1 MGTASAGLGILVT
14 LHRQHPVGHRQ
25 AVVQLGTHQG
35 FGTAVGHVLVMTGIA
50 THHATQR
57 NHRRMLAGGGNRFG
71 SQRHF
76 PGAGHAHHVDH
87 GRIDGQC
94 AGIMPLDNGF
104 RLAGPAFTIKYV
116 PADEFGRSVGDFVDD
131 IPAGAVPVIDN
142 GARVDVTVWGDLMTT
157 IASQRQLAG
166 TVIDG
171 VCRDLDR
178 ALEEDYPLFT
188 RAHWM
193 RTGKDRVQVE
203 ATGVPV
209 TIGQVRVAPG
219 DLIKG
224 DADGVIQFIDHD
236 RPP

>member
-1 MGTASAGLGILVT
+1 MTTLVSRLAELETPCVSDALDRLG
-14 LHRQHPVGHRQ
+14 
-25 AVVQLGTHQG
+25 
-35 FGTAVGHVLVMTGIA
+35 
-50 THHATQR
+50 
-57 NHRRMLAGGGNRFG
+57 
-71 SQRHF
+71 
-76 PGAGHAHHVDH
+76 
-87 GRIDGQC
+87 IDGQC

-193 RTGKDRVQVE
+193 RTGKDRVRIE
-203 ATGVPV
+203 GIEVPV
-209 TIGQVRVAPG
+209 TIGGITVNPG
-219 DLIKG
+219 DLLLG
-224 DADGVIQFIDHD
+224 DINGVVAIPAARAEEVITTAEMIAEVEDAIRADILAGSSLRDARARAGYHQLQT
-236 RPP
+236 RR

>member
-1 MGTASAGLGILVT
+1 VTTALTERLKALETPCVSDALDRLG
-14 LHRQHPVGHRQ
+14 
-25 AVVQLGTHQG
+25 
-35 FGTAVGHVLVMTGIA
+35 
-50 THHATQR
+50 
-57 NHRRMLAGGGNRFG
+57 
-71 SQRHF
+71 
-76 PGAGHAHHVDH
+76 
-87 GRIDGQC
+87 IDGQC
-94 AGIMPLDNGF
+94 AGIMPLDNSF

-157 IASQRQLAG
+157 IASQRALAG

-193 RTGKDRVQVE
+193 RTGKDRVRIE
-203 ATGVPV
+203 GIEVPV
-209 TIGQVRVAPG
+209 TIGGITVAPG
-219 DLIKG
+219 DLLLG
-224 DADGVIQFIDHD
+224 DINGVVAIPADRAEEVIDTAEMIASVEDSIRADILAGSSLRDARARAGYHQLQT
-236 RPP
+236 RR

>member
-1 MGTASAGLGILVT
+1 MTTALTERLKALETPCVSDALDRLG
-14 LHRQHPVGHRQ
+14 
-25 AVVQLGTHQG
+25 
-35 FGTAVGHVLVMTGIA
+35 
-50 THHATQR
+50 
-57 NHRRMLAGGGNRFG
+57 
-71 SQRHF
+71 
-76 PGAGHAHHVDH
+76 
-87 GRIDGQC
+87 IDGQC
-94 AGIMPLDNGF
+94 AGIMPLDNSF

-157 IASQRQLAG
+157 IASQRALAG

-193 RTGKDRVQVE
+193 RTGKDRVRIE
-203 ATGVPV
+203 GIEVPV
-209 TIGQVRVAPG
+209 TIGGITVAPG
-219 DLIKG
+219 DLLLG
-224 DADGVIQFIDHD
+224 DINGVVAIPADRAEEVIDTAEMIASVEDSIRADILAGSSLRDARARAGYHQLQT
-236 RPP
+236 RR

>member
-1 MGTASAGLGILVT
+1 MTTVLTERLKALETPCVSDALDRLG
-14 LHRQHPVGHRQ
+14 
-25 AVVQLGTHQG
+25 
-35 FGTAVGHVLVMTGIA
+35 
-50 THHATQR
+50 
-57 NHRRMLAGGGNRFG
+57 
-71 SQRHF
+71 
-76 PGAGHAHHVDH
+76 
-87 GRIDGQC
+87 IDGQC
-94 AGIMPLDNGF
+94 AGIMPLDNSF

-157 IASQRQLAG
+157 IASQRALAG

-193 RTGKDRVQVE
+193 RTGKDRVRIE
-203 ATGVPV
+203 GIEVPV
-209 TIGQVRVAPG
+209 TIGGITVAPG
-219 DLIKG
+219 DLLLG
-224 DADGVIQFIDHD
+224 DINGVVAIPADRAEEVIDTAEMIASVEDSIRADILAGSSLRDARARAGYHQLQT
-236 RPP
+236 RR